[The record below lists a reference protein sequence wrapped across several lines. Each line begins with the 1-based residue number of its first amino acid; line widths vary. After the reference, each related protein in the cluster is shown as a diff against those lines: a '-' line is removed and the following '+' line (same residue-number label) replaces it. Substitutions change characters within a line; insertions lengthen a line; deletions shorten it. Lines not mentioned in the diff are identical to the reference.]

1 MDLLGKIV
9 DLFRRD
15 DGATVGPFESG
26 ADLQAGPATLTFVR
40 DNRPKVQPFVALV
53 DFESI
58 ELRSMYCA
66 GMHYAAREG
75 DVDLMRLLPQ
85 WRDEGKVSY

>member
-1 MDLLGKIV
+1 MREKVDPILDKIA
-9 DLFRRD
+9 DLFRRS
-15 DGATVGPFESG
+15 EEG
-26 ADLQAGPATLTFVR
+26 ADLEAAPSTVAFVR
-40 DNRPKVQPFVALV
+40 DGRPKTQPFVALV

-75 DVDLMRLLPQ
+75 DEALMRLLPT
-85 WRDEGKVSY
+85 WRAEGKVDY